1 MAAPALT
8 HGHEVALARPAG
20 DPGPRRSL
28 VLAGGGMRVAYQAG
42 VLKALAEAG
51 LGFDHA
57 DGTSGGTMNL
67 AMLLSGLTPSEMCE
81 RWSSLRVRDFVSFMP
96 PREYLRADGP
106 LALGDAD
113 GIVQHVFPHLGIDIA
128 RINSGLGMQGTFNVC
143 NFTTKTNRAV
153 PHDELEL
160 GLLVAGISLPAFM
173 PPVTVD
179 GADYVDSVWIKDA
192 NLLEAVRRGAE
203 EIWLVWCIGNAPRY
217 KRGAFNQYVHMIE
230 LSANGA
236 LFAELDHIAEL
247 NRGIEAGAA
256 RPGRRPIRF
265 KVIKPEYPLPLDP
278 SYYLGQIDGATLVA
292 QGYADAWRRL
302 DRRDAD
308 DPLGDEAT
316 RMRSPESVIAW
327 REGVS
332 GVVEV
337 SASERPAPRGRIA
350 RAAASDGAAASEKAA
365 APDWVA
371 ARERPPARG
380 PQLELDLSVFVNDL
394 SAFIADPDHRA
405 PLVGYIS
412 LDGKTRA
419 PFRDGT
425 FRCVRSADT
434 RERRL
439 IHEAL
444 FRADGSDRFHHI
456 GIERR
461 IGGSARSLHRDLADL
476 HVQIRAGD
484 SPGAPLLVRGIL
496 RNGASGPR
504 ALCCGIRAIEPD
516 SPAAGARACQR
527 FGRFV
532 FGELYDAYARPWWK
546 FW

>member
-1 MAAPALT
+1 MAAAPVLDHS
-8 HGHEVALARPAG
+8 HGVALGRERG
-20 DPGPRRSL
+20 DASPKRSL

-67 AMLLSGLTPSEMCE
+67 AMLFSGLTPSEMCE
-81 RWSSLRVRDFVSFMP
+81 RWSTLRVSEFVSFMP

-113 GIVQHVFPHLGIDIA
+113 GIIEHVFPHLGIDVA
-128 RINSGLGMQGTFNVC
+128 RINAAHGMQGTFNVC

-153 PHDELEL
+153 AHDELNL

-173 PPVTVD
+173 PPVNVD

-236 LFAELDHIAEL
+236 LFAELDYIAEL
-247 NRGIEAGAA
+247 NRAIEAGAA
-256 RPGRRPIRF
+256 PFGRQRPIRV
-265 KVIKPEYPLPLDP
+265 KIVKPDYPLPLDP

-302 DRRDAD
+302 ARREAD

-327 REGVS
+327 RDAASGTLELAARVAREG
-332 GVVEV
+332 
-337 SASERPAPRGRIA
+337 PPRGPRL
-350 RAAASDGAAASEKAA
+350 D
-365 APDWVA
+365 V
-371 ARERPPARG
+371 
-380 PQLELDLSVFVNDL
+380 DLSVFVHEL

-405 PLVGYIS
+405 PLVGAIAV
-412 LDGKTRA
+412 DGRPPA
-419 PFRDGT
+419 PLRDGT
-425 FRCVRSADT
+425 FRCVRIPET
-434 RERRL
+434 HERRL
-439 IHEAL
+439 IHEAT
-444 FRADGSDRFHHI
+444 FRPHDDARFHHI
-456 GIERR
+456 TLERR
-461 IGGSARSLHRDLADL
+461 IGGSPQTLACDLAEL
-476 HVQIRAGD
+476 HIQIRDGD
-484 SPGAPLLVRGIL
+484 SPQAPLIAQGVL
-496 RNGASGPR
+496 RTPAKGLK
-504 ALCCGIRAIEPD
+504 ALCASIRAIEPD
-516 SPAAGARACQR
+516 SVAAGVGACQR
-527 FGRFV
+527 FGRFL
-532 FGELYDAYARPWWK
+532 FDELYDASTRPWWK